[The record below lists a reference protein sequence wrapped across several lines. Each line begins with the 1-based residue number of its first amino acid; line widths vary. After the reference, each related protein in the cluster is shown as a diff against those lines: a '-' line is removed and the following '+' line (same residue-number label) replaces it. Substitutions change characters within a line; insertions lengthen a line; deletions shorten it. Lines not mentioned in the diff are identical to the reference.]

1 MRLRNLILAVA
12 LTALFALPTFAAKRT
27 ITGTVTCDGKGVAGV
42 VVSDG
47 FTVVKT
53 NAKGIYSF
61 STDLSLP
68 QAQFVHISIPSG
80 YEVERKGNR
89 PQFYGVINRE
99 AKGVQKFD
107 FRLKKVDQT
116 TYTMLAI
123 ADSHVCDGVNSA
135 GRADDRKQ
143 YCNEVVP
150 MLNKCAAAHK
160 HPVYMCALGDMSQP
174 RPRRLAR
181 EGQKGYTLNNYM
193 EDTKVDFPI
202 FNVIGNHDHNGAP
215 KGTMFN
221 EETVYQSRKD
231 FNDDLGPAYYSF
243 NIGREHYVV
252 IDNTFVITRDA
263 GPTSDPKAT
272 KGYWMRMCE
281 YQHKWLAADMAAVDP
296 QKVDRVVILAH
307 CAIFGYDGK
316 KHQMDLERM
325 LNNFKGYEVLAL
337 IGHHHADHSIRKMW
351 NGKPLYQFMHTS
363 AAGTTWH
370 SLLNSE
376 GTPASVVD
384 YTFKDGKFTR
394 TYFPYGEFKDVK
406 YRVYD
411 NRNHKYRHKISPRT
425 GTKNSYAAELSEA
438 SHKDKGAILVNIWN
452 AYTCEF
458 TESTGGKG
466 KVTQK
471 GYDPYFRDWYWDTL
485 DKSFNEELPVGYR
498 LKRSGWQR
506 PKKGYHIW
514 QYVPAD
520 QKADVRVVAKDA
532 MGNVV
537 AEFTANAK

>member
-135 GRADDRKQ
+135 GRADDREQ

-337 IGHHHADHSIRKMW
+337 IGHHHADHS
-351 NGKPLYQFMHTS
+351 PLASRLRH
-363 AAGTTWH
+363 GDG
-370 SLLNSE
+370 SLLHAPYRDLGDPRGECAHIVGNGQPCALVAKIHAQQLSF
-376 GTPASVVD
+376 GMKKLFHVYVLLCFSSRGLPGLCPA
-384 YTFKDGKFTR
+384 
-394 TYFPYGEFKDVK
+394 P
-406 YRVYD
+406 
-411 NRNHKYRHKISPRT
+411 RNP
-425 GTKNSYAAELSEA
+425 L
-438 SHKDKGAILVNIWN
+438 
-452 AYTCEF
+452 
-458 TESTGGKG
+458 
-466 KVTQK
+466 
-471 GYDPYFRDWYWDTL
+471 
-485 DKSFNEELPVGYR
+485 
-498 LKRSGWQR
+498 LKRGLD
-506 PKKGYHIW
+506 P
-514 QYVPAD
+514 
-520 QKADVRVVAKDA
+520 
-532 MGNVV
+532 
-537 AEFTANAK
+537 